1 MDTLQDGYRRLR
13 MRGGGV
19 EVRIKEEQEEE
30 EKIMLAVFRT
40 FVHVNNLFGFTVPLI
55 YIEYSHR

>member
-19 EVRIKEEQEEE
+19 EVRIKEEQEQEEE

-40 FVHVNNLFGFTVPLI
+40 LVLP
-55 YIEYSHR
+55 SH